1 MVVRNERRTATR
13 QLVGHATQCVEIRP
27 GSEHPVSLEHL
38 GRGVAVVVGEAVQGD
53 ADPLHWQREI
63 AQDDAIFSTE
73 EDVRRLDP
81 PVGDRAR
88 VERGQGTEDLAE
100 DLEDLRGARTCCPIP
115 AASGVSHRRR
125 IAHRVIEA
133 AVGESPNLAGQDQVL
148 MDEMDRSSAEI
159 EELRPKVG
167 LAGELRGAGR
177 GRRLQA

>member
-100 DLEDLRGARTCCPIP
+100 DLEDLRGLELVARFQQLLECHT
-115 AASGVSHRRR
+115 VDV

-148 MDEMDRSSAEI
+148 MTKWTDRRLRSRNCAES
-159 EELRPKVG
+159 G
-167 LAGELRGAGR
+167 AGRRTPSAGR